1 MKKEEVRTKERPA
14 GYLELLRENRNFRML
29 WLGQM
34 VSELGDW
41 LSTVALLNLLL
52 ELTGRAQSVALFFIV
67 IHIPG
72 MFIGPIAGVL
82 VDRLDRKRLM
92 IIMDLIRA
100 ILVLG
105 YLVVRSRDQIWLV
118 YLIAAAQVSMVTFF
132 EPARTAAVPNICKPR
147 EWVSANAIG
156 SITWSTVLAVGAAV
170 GGVVTA
176 AFGRDACYIL
186 DSISFLCSACFISRI
201 SVRLE
206 ANRSE
211 LPLLQGMSTAFR
223 DIIEGIAYIKKRPGV
238 LGTLLV
244 KTAWGAA
251 GGTVLLLSVFGEK
264 IFPIMGSGAA
274 GIGALYAARGIGAGL
289 GPVLARSFAGNRR
302 NALRT
307 SITLGFFVSGIF
319 FIVFGQA
326 QSFPAAALAL
336 IVANMGGSVL
346 WVFSTFLLQIDVP
359 DDFRGRVFALDFV
372 LFTIGFAIS
381 NYLSGHLL
389 DVVMLNPRT
398 VAVIIG
404 AYLLLPGTLWFL
416 GTHRAR
422 PVQE

>member
-1 MKKEEVRTKERPA
+1 MKEEGVTTKERPA

-29 WLGQM
+29 WLGQV

-41 LSTVALLNLLL
+41 LSTVAVLNLLL

-67 IHIPG
+67 IYIPG

-92 IIMDLIRA
+92 IIMDVIRA

-105 YLVVRSRDQIWLV
+105 YLLVRSRNQIWLV
-118 YLIAAAQVSMVTFF
+118 YLIAAVQVSMVTFF

-170 GGVVTA
+170 GGIVTA

-186 DSISFLCSACFISRI
+186 DSMSFLCSAWFISRI

-206 ANRSE
+206 ANRPE
-211 LPLLQGMSTAFR
+211 LPLLQGISTAFR

-244 KTAWGAA
+244 KSAWGAA

-289 GPVLARSFAGNRR
+289 GPLLARRFAGNRR
-302 NALRT
+302 SALRT
-307 SITLGFFVSGIF
+307 SITVGFFVSGIF
-319 FIVFGQA
+319 FIAFGQA
-326 QSFPAAALAL
+326 QSFTAAALAL
-336 IVANMGGSVL
+336 IIANMGGSVL

-404 AYLLLPGTLWFL
+404 AYLLLPGVLWLL

-422 PVQE
+422 PVLE

>member
-1 MKKEEVRTKERPA
+1 MKEEGVTTKERPA

-29 WLGQM
+29 WLGQV

-41 LSTVALLNLLL
+41 LSTVAVLNLLL

-67 IHIPG
+67 IYIPG

-92 IIMDLIRA
+92 IIMDVIRA

-105 YLVVRSRDQIWLV
+105 YLLVRSRNQIWLV

-170 GGVVTA
+170 GGIVTA

-186 DSISFLCSACFISRI
+186 DSMSFLCSAWFISRI

-206 ANRSE
+206 ANRPE
-211 LPLLQGMSTAFR
+211 LPLLQGISTAFR

-244 KTAWGAA
+244 KSAWGAA

-289 GPVLARSFAGNRR
+289 GPLLARRFAGNRR
-302 NALRT
+302 GALRT
-307 SITLGFFVSGIF
+307 SITVGFFVSGIF
-319 FIVFGQA
+319 FIAFGQA
-326 QSFPAAALAL
+326 QSFTAAALAL
-336 IVANMGGSVL
+336 IIANMGGSVL

-404 AYLLLPGTLWFL
+404 AYLLLPGVLWLL

-422 PVQE
+422 PVLE